1 MGRED
6 FMNRGS
12 TMQGGQSLEAIIN
25 EGLRIALLE
34 KTPDQSLEVLLGYL
48 GKAMDGDRTYIFER
62 NQSGCDDNT
71 YEWVA
76 DGIQPEKENLQNVA
90 LEVCAEWYRKF
101 SIGENIVVS
110 DLEQLRESNPVL
122 YETLAQQD
130 IHSIVVVPLY
140 DDGKVIG
147 FCGVDNPPADSLD
160 YALNILQLTSHFIIS
175 SIRRRNLVRELQDR
189 SYDILRALNVDY
201 LGIYEVDFNTDQC
214 ITYRAND
221 RLRILS
227 VNFDDGYHTTMEW
240 YISVCVIPEDQKRL
254 RSMTQKNQ
262 VLARLKKKKKFYV
275 RYQVRDNPQGLKNM
289 EIHFS
294 VTGKDENSVI
304 FAFRDVNSVVEQE
317 EKQKQE
323 TKRDIENILEG
334 ARTGIWTM
342 EMEDGCAPR
351 LYADRTMRELL
362 GVREDIEPEECYQHW
377 FQNIESDYVE
387 MVMEALQEMLKSG
400 RAEVAYPWN
409 HPKRG
414 KIYVRCGGV
423 PDRSFDKPGFCVRGY
438 HQDITETMVM
448 RREHEKTLMESLV
461 KVKQANAAK
470 TEFLAHM
477 SHDIRTPINGILGM
491 LTISEKNPDDP
502 EKQKECREKIRT
514 ATEHLLSLMNDV
526 LDISK
531 LESGEITLA
540 EEPFDLR
547 DMLDNCMNIV
557 SPKAEES
564 GIRMEIRGID
574 IEHSCLIG
582 SPLHLRQIMI
592 NVMGN
597 AVKYN
602 RPKGSVYIWV
612 SELPLKVGMAN
623 FQFVIEDTGIGMSEE
638 FQKHIFEPFTQE
650 HHGAR
655 TNYGG
660 TGLGLSITKKLVDQ
674 MGGTIELESQSGV
687 GTQFTITL
695 PLRIDEMKA
704 SHSEVQE
711 EEDDEPDDISGMCVL
726 VAEDNELNCEIIQY
740 MLKDAGASV
749 VTAENG
755 QIAADLFAVSE
766 PGSYDC
772 ILMDLMMP
780 VMDGITAT
788 RVIRSMD
795 RPDARTIPVIALSA
809 NSFAEDAKT
818 AEEVGMDEHLTKP
831 VDFKKL
837 FKAMCRLRREAK
849 G

>member
-1 MGRED
+1 MGRGR
-6 FMNRGS
+6 FMNKGR

-48 GKAMDGDRTYIFER
+48 GKALDGDRTYIFER
-62 NQSGCDDNT
+62 NGTGGDDNT

-76 DGIQPEKENLQNVA
+76 DGIRSEKVNLQNVA
-90 LEVCAEWYRKF
+90 SEVCESWYRRF
-101 SIGENIVVS
+101 RAGESVIVS
-110 DLEQLRESNPVL
+110 NLEDIRESEPVL
-122 YETLAQQD
+122 YETLEKQD

-140 DDGKVIG
+140 DEGEVIG
-147 FCGVDNPPADSLD
+147 FYGVDNPPAGSLE
-160 YALNILQLTSHFIIS
+160 YATNILQITAHFIVS
-175 SIRRRNLVRELQDR
+175 SVRRRNLIRELQDR

-201 LGIYEVDFNTDQC
+201 LGIYQVDFNTDQC
-214 ITYRAND
+214 TTYRAND

-227 VNFDDGYHTTMEW
+227 VNFDDGYHTAMEW

-289 EIHFS
+289 EIHYS
-294 VTGKDENSVI
+294 VTGKNENSVI

-351 LYADRTMRELL
+351 LYADRTMRDLL
-362 GVREDIEPEECYQHW
+362 DVREDIEPEECYQHW
-377 FQNIESDYVE
+377 FQNIEPDYVE

-409 HPKRG
+409 HPERG

-491 LTISEKNPDDP
+491 LTIAEKNPDDP
-502 EKQKECREKIRT
+502 EKQKECREKIRM

-526 LDISK
+526 LEISK

-540 EEPFDLR
+540 EESFNLR
-547 DMLDNCMNIV
+547 DTLENCMTIV
-557 SPKAEES
+557 SPKAEEA
-564 GIRMEIRGID
+564 GIRLEIREID
-574 IEHSCLIG
+574 IKHSDLIG

-592 NVMGN
+592 NVVGN

-602 RPKGSVYIWV
+602 RPKGSVFIWV
-612 SELPLKVGMAN
+612 NELPSKDGTAN

-655 TNYGG
+655 TTYGG
-660 TGLGLSITKKLVDQ
+660 TGLGLSITKRLVDQ
-674 MGGTIELESQSGV
+674 MGGTIELESQPGV

-695 PLRIDEMKA
+695 PLKIDDKQDA
-704 SHSEVQE
+704 VPEVE
-711 EEDDEPDDISGMCVL
+711 EEDDEPDDISGMRVL

-740 MLKDAGASV
+740 MLKDAGAAV

-795 RPDARTIPVIALSA
+795 RPDAQSIPVIALSA
-809 NSFAEDAKT
+809 NSFSEDART
-818 AEEVGMDEHLTKP
+818 AKEVGMDEHLTKP

-837 FKAMCRLRREAK
+837 FKVMCRLKREAE